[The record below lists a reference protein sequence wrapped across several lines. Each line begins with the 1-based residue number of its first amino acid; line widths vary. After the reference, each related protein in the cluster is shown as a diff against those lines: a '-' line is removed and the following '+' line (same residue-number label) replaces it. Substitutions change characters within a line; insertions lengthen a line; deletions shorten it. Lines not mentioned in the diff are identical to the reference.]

1 MDPSCFFRPRALRLG
16 VRWAAKQLPQRS
28 KPWLLPLPRFA
39 SKADLYSGA
48 KGEGKRRVTKRLAV
62 MLAQE
67 ILYVSVSRK
76 GSGELV
82 SAAKFKALVSAKQ
95 IAVGQ
100 EQGVAEI

>member
-1 MDPSCFFRPRALRLG
+1 MDRSGFFRPRALRLG
-16 VRWAAKQLPQRS
+16 GRRAPKRSPASS
-28 KPWLLPLPRFA
+28 KPWLLQLPRFA

-48 KGEGKRRVTKRLAV
+48 KGKRKRRVTKSLTV

-67 ILYVSVSRK
+67 ILYISVSRK

-82 SAAKFKALVSAKQ
+82 SAAKFEALVSAKQ

-100 EQGVAEI
+100 QQGVAEI

>member
-1 MDPSCFFRPRALRLG
+1 MDRSGFFRPRALRLG
-16 VRWAAKQLPQRS
+16 GRAARAPPAGS

-48 KGEGKRRVTKRLAV
+48 KGEGKRRVTESLTV
-62 MLAQE
+62 MLAQK
-67 ILYVSVSRK
+67 ILYISVSRK

-82 SAAKFKALVSAKQ
+82 SAAKFEALVSAKQ

-100 EQGVAEI
+100 QQGVAEIR